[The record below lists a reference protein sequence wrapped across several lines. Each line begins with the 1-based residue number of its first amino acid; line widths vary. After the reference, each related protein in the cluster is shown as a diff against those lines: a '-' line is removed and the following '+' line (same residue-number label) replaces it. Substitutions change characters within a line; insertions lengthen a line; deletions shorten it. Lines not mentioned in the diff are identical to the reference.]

1 MSEDFLQPGI
11 SVIMPAY
18 CEEDFVGKQIEAVH
32 ETLESHEMEH
42 EIIVVDDGSEDRTSE
57 EALLSGARL
66 LKHPENRGYGAALK
80 TGIQA
85 AKNDLIVIIDADGTY
100 PAEVIPELVD
110 QLGTAD
116 MVVGARTGENVHDP
130 WIRQPAKWLLRGLA
144 AWISG
149 QSIPDLNSGLRAF
162 RRECVMQYFPVLP
175 NRFSF
180 TSTVTLAYMADDYK
194 VVYHPINYYP
204 RVGNSKIVPWHF
216 MDFLILII
224 RMSMMFNPLKVF
236 VPLALIFGSLGILKT
251 IYDMIALF
259 FRNPTKGWELLL
271 QPVLSTSAVLL
282 LFVGL
287 QLMMIGMV
295 ADGVV
300 RRIAQYNR
308 PSVPAQG
315 KWEIESEVKLQIE
328 EQDLIEQ

>member
-1 MSEDFLQPGI
+1 MSNDFLMPPI

-18 CEEDFVGKQIEAVH
+18 CEENFVGRQIEAVR
-32 ETLESHEMEH
+32 ESLTLSEIKN
-42 EIIVVDDGSEDRTSE
+42 EIIVIDDGSDDRTTD
-57 EALLSGARL
+57 EALSTGVRL
-66 LKHPENRGYGAALK
+66 LRHPENKGYGAALK
-80 TGIQA
+80 TGILA
-85 AKNDLIVIIDADGTY
+85 AKNEVIVIIDADGTY
-100 PAEVIPELVD
+100 PPEAIPELVKM
-110 QLGTAD
+110 LGVAD

-130 WIRQPAKWLLRGLA
+130 LIRRPAKWFLRELA
-144 AWISG
+144 ARIAG

-162 RRECVMQYFPVLP
+162 RRDCVMQYFQVLP

-180 TSTVTLAYMADDYK
+180 TSTVTLAYMADDYR
-194 VVYHPINYYP
+194 VIYHPINYFP
-204 RVGNSKIVPWHF
+204 RVGKSKIVPWHF

-236 VPLALIFGSLGILKT
+236 MPLALFFGGLGVLKT

-259 FRNPTKGWELLL
+259 IRNPSKGWELLL

-300 RRIAQYNR
+300 RRIAQHNR
-308 PSVPAQG
+308 PSVPAHG
-315 KWEIESEVKLQIE
+315 SWEMESQINLELE
-328 EQDLIEQ
+328 EQDMIE

>member
-1 MSEDFLQPGI
+1 MVKELHYPPI

-18 CEEDFVGKQIEAVH
+18 CEEDFVGKQIEAVR
-32 ETLESHEMEH
+32 ETLEFHEMEH
-42 EIIVVDDGSEDRTSE
+42 EIIVVDDGSEDRTAE
-57 EALLSGARL
+57 VALLSGIRL
-66 LKHPENRGYGAALK
+66 LSHPENRGYGAALK

-100 PAEVIPELVD
+100 PAEVIPDLVN
-110 QLGTAD
+110 QLRTAD
-116 MVVGARTGENVHDP
+116 MVVGSRTGENVHDP
-130 WIRQPAKWLLRGLA
+130 WVRQPAKWILRGLA
-144 AWISG
+144 GWISG

-162 RRECVMQYFPVLP
+162 RRECVMQYFPLLP

-194 VVYHPINYYP
+194 VIYHPINYYS
-204 RVGNSKIVPWHF
+204 RVGSSKIVPWHF

-236 VPLALIFGSLGILKT
+236 MPLALFFGGLGILKT
-251 IYDMIALF
+251 IYDMVALF
-259 FRNPTKGWELLL
+259 FRNPTEGWELLL
-271 QPVLSTSAVLL
+271 QPALSTSAVLL

-287 QLMMIGMV
+287 QLLMIGMV

-300 RRIAQYNR
+300 RRIAQHNR
-308 PSVPAQG
+308 PNVPTHG
-315 KWEIESEVKLQIE
+315 SWEMEPEVNLQLE
-328 EQDLIEQ
+328 ERDLIEQ

>member
-1 MSEDFLQPGI
+1 MSNELLKPPI
-11 SVIMPAY
+11 SVIMPAF
-18 CEEDFVGKQIEAVH
+18 CEENFIGRQIDAVQKSLKLA
-32 ETLESHEMEH
+32 EIDH
-42 EIIVVDDGSEDRTSE
+42 EIIVIDDGSDDRTTD
-57 EALLSGARL
+57 EALNTGIRVLR
-66 LKHPENRGYGAALK
+66 HPENRGYGAALK
-80 TGIQA
+80 TGIMA
-85 AKNDLIVIIDADGTY
+85 AKNEIITIIDADGTY
-100 PAEVIPELVD
+100 PADAIPELVKM
-110 QLGTAD
+110 LGHAD

-130 WIRQPAKWLLRGLA
+130 LIRRPAKWFLRELA
-144 AWISG
+144 ARIAG

-162 RRECVMQYFPVLP
+162 RKDCVMQYFQALP

-180 TSTVTLAYMADDYK
+180 TSTVTLAYMADDYR
-194 VVYHPINYYP
+194 VIYHPINYYP
-204 RVGNSKIVPWHF
+204 RVGKSKIVPWHF

-236 VPLALIFGSLGILKT
+236 MPLALLFGGLGVLKT

-259 FRNPTKGWELLL
+259 LRNPSNGWELLL

-300 RRIAQYNR
+300 RRIAQHNR
-308 PSVPAQG
+308 PSVPAHG
-315 KWEIESEVKLQIE
+315 SWEIESQLNLELDEK
-328 EQDLIEQ
+328 DLIEQ